1 MSVQSRADSV
11 NRVAVACGI
20 VETIAVCLRLL
31 ARWKS
36 QAQFAIDDWIV
47 VATLIPSYAMLV
59 LGAFSM
65 LPNKILEKILT

>member
-11 NRVAVACGI
+11 NRVAVACGVI
-20 VETIAVCLRLL
+20 ETIAVCLRLL

-36 QAQFAIDDWIV
+36 KAQFAIDDWVI

-59 LGAFSM
+59 LGSFSTS
-65 LPNKILEKILT
+65 PNNVLRNILT

>member
-20 VETIAVCLRLL
+20 IETIAVCLRLL

-36 QAQFAIDDWIV
+36 KAQFAIDDWVI

-59 LGAFSM
+59 LGAFSR
-65 LPNKILEKILT
+65 LQNKILGKILI